1 MLAVYSLQVNQKL
14 KLFTDFFR
22 GCRVKLQNNYF
33 EKNVSENAPGHTIK
47 ITHFQKVKEAFVGRD
62 F

>member
-1 MLAVYSLQVNQKL
+1 MLAVYTLQLYQKL
-14 KLFTDFFR
+14 KLVTDFLR
-22 GCRVKLQNNYF
+22 ASRVKLQNNYF